1 VAKIASGRH
10 KPDSITVIPPGSEKE
25 FLRTLDI
32 GDLWGVGKVRAQS
45 LRQMG
50 LNLVGELADL
60 NPAVLVRRF
69 GESGLKLWELSNG
82 LDNRA
87 VEPDRP
93 AKSLGAEETYPED
106 IDGEER
112 ISREILSLCVRV
124 AERLRKQGLA
134 AATVVLKVRDGD
146 FRTFTRSK
154 SVKTPFKGDYLALH
168 KAAMELFPAG
178 KSGPWRLLGV
188 TATNLSSRLE
198 ETADLL
204 ASQREEK
211 ASQGGEKASL
221 LEAMDKI
228 NSRPGGPGIG
238 PAALIGER
246 DKE

>member
-32 GDLWGVGKVRAQS
+32 GDLWGVGRVRAQS

-60 NPAVLVRRF
+60 SPAVLVRRL
-69 GESGLKLWELSNG
+69 GESGLKLWELANG
-82 LDNRA
+82 VDNRA

-112 ISREILSLCVRV
+112 ISKEILSLCLRV
-124 AERLRKQGLA
+124 AERLRKNGLSA
-134 AATVVLKVRDGD
+134 STVVLKARDGG

-154 SVKTPFKGDYLALH
+154 SVKSPFKGDYLALH
-168 KAAMELFPAG
+168 KAAMELFPAD

-188 TATNLSSRLE
+188 TATNLSGASE
-198 ETADLL
+198 EVLDLL
-204 ASQREEK
+204 ASQREERP
-211 ASQGGEKASL
+211 SL
-221 LEAMDKI
+221 GEAMDKI
-228 NSRPGGPGIG
+228 NSRLGGLGIV
-238 PAALIGER
+238 PAALIGE
-246 DKE
+246 